1 MEGKM
6 ENHIVLNNC
15 YKMPIFGLGTYGMDN
30 KDTLK
35 KAVSEQGYRMY
46 DCASFYKNEAVVGQA
61 LEEILIKD

>member
-1 MEGKM
+1 M
-6 ENHIVLNNC
+6 LNNC